1 MRSGESAASTVSAR
15 VRGGCKYGFQGDT
28 SESRSQKQKWNKFRF
43 SLQDNNLDALAIL
56 EQNGYMFSTPPDCW
70 LH

>member
-1 MRSGESAASTVSAR
+1 MRSGESAASTVSACMS
-15 VRGGCKYGFQGDT
+15 GGRKYGFQCDDSDG
-28 SESRSQKQKWNKFRF
+28 RPPKQKWNKFRYSF
-43 SLQDNNLDALAIL
+43 KDNDLGSLAIL